1 MPKTNFLT
9 GNNHQN
15 TQKKL
20 WEIFKK
26 IHLKKF
32 FATFTSS
39 TILDPTILKSVQIC
53 FAYTKSGKFH
63 PSRKANDKRLRN
75 CVGITCLW
83 E

>member
-15 TQKKL
+15 TKKKL

-32 FATFTSS
+32 FPTFTSS

-53 FAYTKSGKFH
+53 FAYTKSGKCYLIF
-63 PSRKANDKRLRN
+63 
-75 CVGITCLW
+75 T
-83 E
+83 